1 MNELVLVQQIDQQ
14 LALKSKEQIQRRI
27 AILGLEDWLLDQGNE
42 VNDQDQLNAVCP
54 LKHHFSPGVY
64 MREIFIPKG
73 TILTGAL
80 HVKKHQVIMGY
91 GKIAVFTEM
100 YSKIFEGYNVF
111 ESMIGEK
118 RVGIALEDTMWTTIH
133 PNPNNYDDPELLKH
147 SFAKWNKSDIYKE
160 YLKIDHLIPKYKE
173 FEDYLEAEF
182 KLKEIK

>member
-1 MNELVLVQQIDQQ
+1 MHKELELVQRVDNQ
-14 LALKSKEQIQRRI
+14 LALKSKDQIHRRI
-27 AILGLEDWLLDQGNE
+27 AILGLEDWMVNSGLE
-42 VNDQDQLNAVCP
+42 VNDQDQVNAVCP

-100 YSKIFEGYNVF
+100 YSKVFEGYNVF

-118 RVGIALEDTMWTTIH
+118 RVGIALEDTIWTTVH
-133 PNPNNYDDPELLKH
+133 PNPNNYDDPELLKN
-147 SFAKWNKSDIYKE
+147 SFAKWNKTDLYKE
-160 YLKIDHLIPKYKE
+160 YIKIEHMIPKYE
-173 FEDYLEAEF
+173 DFQDYLTIEY
-182 KLKEIK
+182 KELT